1 MKPYAVTE
9 DLGASSE
16 GTGGAGAI
24 DVTRVGQPFE
34 ARPVV
39 ADPEPAPTD
48 SLLTIEAAAACLSTS
63 ATALRARCRRHARR
77 VGREV
82 LARLGAGVTAYK
94 FGASWR
100 VRIDP
105 P

>member
-1 MKPYAVTE
+1 MKSYALTE
-9 DLGASSE
+9 ELGASSG
-16 GTGGAGAI
+16 GTAVAGALE
-24 DVTRVGQPFE
+24 VTRVGPPFD
-34 ARPVV
+34 ARPAV
-39 ADPEPAPTD
+39 ADPEPAPTE
-48 SLLTIEAAAACLSTS
+48 SLLTIEAAAACLSTT